1 MFKEP
6 IISNLYKF
14 PNEWH
19 SWKVDDGSS
28 ILSRLVAKLY
38 IEPCT
43 QLEKEEEEIIE
54 ILCGESTGCKEAGNN
69 DDYHRSRQRQT
80 FQMSVFG

>member
-6 IISNLYKF
+6 IIRNLYKF
-14 PNEWH
+14 PNEWN
-19 SWKVDDGSS
+19 SWKLDDGSS

-43 QLEKEEEEIIE
+43 KLEKEEEEMIK
-54 ILCGESTGCKEAGNN
+54 ILCGGSTGCKEAVNN
-69 DDYHRSRQRQT
+69 DDYQRSRQRQT
-80 FQMSVFG
+80 FQKSVFG